1 MKRRE
6 FLFLGS
12 PRSKVMDFSCEELYM
27 RYVDSGIDGSEEIFF
42 QRISEKFRGV
52 RKIRFHEA
60 CWLKEESLK
69 EGLDPLLRAFISRG
83 GSIEYL

>member
-12 PRSKVMDFSCEELYM
+12 PRPKVIDFSCEEIYM
-27 RYVDSGIDGSEEIFF
+27 RYVDSGVDGSEEAFF
-42 QRISEKFRGV
+42 QRIGEKFRGV

-60 CWLKEESLK
+60 YWLKEDSLR
-69 EGLDPLLRAFISRG
+69 EGLNPLLSAFISRG
-83 GSIEYL
+83 GNIEYL